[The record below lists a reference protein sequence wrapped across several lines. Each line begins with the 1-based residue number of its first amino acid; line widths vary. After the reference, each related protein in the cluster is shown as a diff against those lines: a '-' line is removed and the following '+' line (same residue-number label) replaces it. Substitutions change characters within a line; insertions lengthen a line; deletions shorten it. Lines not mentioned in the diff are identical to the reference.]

1 MERVLARGDELPV
14 QRPARAVMAVE
25 AMAYGQSAGET
36 VERLAQ
42 QLMELSRRAG
52 GDPHAGHTSEPDSD

>member
-14 QRPARAVMAVE
+14 QRRARAVE

-52 GDPHAGHTSEPDSD
+52 GDTHAGHTSEPDSD